1 MTDLALG
8 AESLAFVGL
17 YLLSLLVLGVWGKK
31 KRLNNSLGDY
41 YLAGRN
47 LGLPVMLLTL
57 FATQY
62 SGNALFGFTGQAY
75 RAGFSWIVI
84 VHSMIVVVTGYLIFA
99 PKLQRLAMRHQFVTP
114 TDYIKFRFELPRLQH
129 LISICLLLV
138 LMNYTLAQLKV
149 IGHVVEGLS
158 GGRIDAL
165 WGVVTLALIMVVYS
179 TLGGLRSVVWTDVLQ
194 GIMMLIG
201 FILILVI
208 IGAETG
214 GFVETLKELKAVA
227 PEKTLPPTGPQAVTW
242 LSTIV
247 LIGIGASVYPQAIQ
261 RIYAAKSASVLQQ
274 SMVGM
279 SLMPLFAVVV
289 VLTLGYLAIVRY
301 PGLQGSAADQ
311 VMALIL
317 RDTLAFGWQ
326 GVAIVT
332 VMLAAILAALMST
345 ADSALLSFSSIFAK
359 DIYGSLID
367 PSSPEERLTRIGQ
380 RCAWLVLA
388 AMVFISTREDVTLYR
403 LFVLKFELLLQVAP
417 AFYLGVTNRHIAG
430 KAVYWG
436 LIVGL
441 VVAVMGWLLGVMPLG
456 LHPGTL
462 GLAVNVLVIA
472 TWHMIRG
479 INAPSGS

>member
-1 MTDLALG
+1 
-8 AESLAFVGL
+8 
-17 YLLSLLVLGVWGKK
+17 
-31 KRLNNSLGDY
+31 
-41 YLAGRN
+41 
-47 LGLPVMLLTL
+47 
-57 FATQY
+57 
-62 SGNALFGFTGQAY
+62 
-75 RAGFSWIVI
+75 
-84 VHSMIVVVTGYLIFA
+84 
-99 PKLQRLAMRHQFVTP
+99 
-114 TDYIKFRFELPRLQH
+114 
-129 LISICLLLV
+129 
-138 LMNYTLAQLKV
+138 
-149 IGHVVEGLS
+149 
-158 GGRIDAL
+158 
-165 WGVVTLALIMVVYS
+165 
-179 TLGGLRSVVWTDVLQ
+179 
-194 GIMMLIG
+194 
-201 FILILVI
+201 
-208 IGAETG
+208 
-214 GFVETLKELKAVA
+214 
-227 PEKTLPPTGPQAVTW
+227 
-242 LSTIV
+242 
-247 LIGIGASVYPQAIQ
+247 
-261 RIYAAKSASVLQQ
+261 
-274 SMVGM
+274 M

-388 AMVFISTREDVTLYR
+388 AMVFTSTREDVTLYR